1 MKGAAAHKISSASC
15 LLVLLLCCPAFAASQ
30 EDDEEARREAR
41 IAAHIVG
48 LYHIKSFS
56 EINVRGLDFGFVGL
70 ELAEGV
76 HGGVINLDFGLDA
89 IDTGVTFSFYINNR
103 AYGSPAWDGFALPRT
118 SLNQDPIT
126 GWYWWE
132 NKTR

>member
-1 MKGAAAHKISSASC
+1 MRTAPRIVAPAC
-15 LLVLLLCCPAFAASQ
+15 LLLLCLCCPALTATQ
-30 EDDEEARREAR
+30 EDEDGGRRQER
-41 IAAHIVG
+41 IAAHVVG
-48 LYHIKSFS
+48 LYHFKSFS
-56 EINVRGLDFGFVGL
+56 EINTRIFDFGFVGL
-70 ELAEGV
+70 ELSEGV
-76 HGGVINLDFGLDA
+76 HGGVLNLDFGLDA
-89 IDTGVTFSFYINNR
+89 IGTGVTFSFFVNNR